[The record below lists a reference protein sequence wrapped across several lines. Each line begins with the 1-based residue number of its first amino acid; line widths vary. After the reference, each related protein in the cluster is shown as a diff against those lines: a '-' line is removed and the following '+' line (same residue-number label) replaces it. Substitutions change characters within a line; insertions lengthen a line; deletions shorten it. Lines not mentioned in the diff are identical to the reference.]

1 MKFQMQEKGA
11 VDAFPRHQD
20 VVGLEAAEELEET
33 LSVNCC
39 FIKLKCNMKMVLF
52 RMQIDLLS

>member
-11 VDAFPRHQD
+11 VDAYPRRQD
-20 VVGLEAAEELEET
+20 VVGLEAAEELEEA

-39 FIKLKCNMKMVLF
+39 FIKLLCNINMEIKCK
-52 RMQIDLLS
+52 